1 MWRWLRYAPD
11 CSVTRSD
18 PCTLDTNITSS
29 SSTIHRRSR
38 RLSSEA
44 SGGIGI
50 ETGPA
55 RRAPTPQESVHSSS
69 DREQIVVQTGPS
81 LSPIAHSRGTKSE
94 SAKRA
99 STSTIPEQAVRVFLF
114 LKTFTVPV

>member
-1 MWRWLRYAPD
+1 MMWRWLRYAPD
-11 CSVTRSD
+11 HGVTRSD
-18 PCTLDTNITSS
+18 LCTLDTHITSS
-29 SSTIHRRSR
+29 SSTIHRRCR
-38 RLSSEA
+38 RLSSET

-69 DREQIVVQTGPS
+69 DREQIIVQTGPS

-94 SAKRA
+94 SGKRA
-99 STSTIPEQAVRVFLF
+99 STSTFPEQTVRVFLF
-114 LKTFTVPV
+114 